1 VNLRVVAPTVV
12 RPDEE
17 FAIKIVPLVQL
28 ERRPGVF
35 EWIMLGHCIFPG
47 GKLRLRLVLRN
58 SFGTGKN
65 GHGREQPA

>member
-28 ERRPGVF
+28 EGRAGIF
-35 EWIMLGHCIFPG
+35 EWIMPGHRIFPG
-47 GKLRLRLVLRN
+47 EKLGFRLGWRATLLTV
-58 SFGTGKN
+58 
-65 GHGREQPA
+65 